1 MVPGL
6 RNFANETE
14 EKQPEHV
21 CRSSFHV
28 GWAASGDPF
37 CLKSLIQK
45 GCCPWPWPWPCR
57 GDGQRHDHCPCRSS
71 HDCHTFA
78 SRPPHDCHT
87 IATGNLYMKLHFH
100 TPGGRCVVSEP
111 KPGSWACHF
120 MCELPVAIV
129 WRSCG
134 NRVAIARQTCGTR
147 VALGC
152 HT

>member
-1 MVPGL
+1 MVLGL

-28 GWAASGDPF
+28 GWAASGDLF
-37 CLKSLIQK
+37 CLKSLTQK
-45 GCCPWPWPWPCR
+45 RFCPWPWPCR

-71 HDCHTFA
+71 HDCLTFA

-111 KPGSWACHF
+111 KSWILGAPFHV
-120 MCELPVAIV
+120 EIT
-129 WRSCG
+129 SG
-134 NRVAIARQTCGTR
+134 NRVAIVWQSRGNR
-147 VALGC
+147 VALAWRWGAD
-152 HT
+152 T